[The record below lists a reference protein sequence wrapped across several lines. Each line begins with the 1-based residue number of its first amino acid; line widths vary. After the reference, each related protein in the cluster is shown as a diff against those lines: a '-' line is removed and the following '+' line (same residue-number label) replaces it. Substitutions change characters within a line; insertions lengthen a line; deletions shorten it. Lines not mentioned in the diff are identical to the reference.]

1 MASGYFIFG
10 FAAALAL
17 VLAIFLGTYYYLKR
31 TRWKTSNI
39 KGYLDLIPDLTAEQ
53 RQKVQEIRETFL
65 PKVERIRQG
74 LCQKRAVLAEVLF
87 SQESDKSKV
96 HSVVQEILRYQSE
109 LEHEVVEHI
118 LEEKEI
124 LNPKQQRRFYDIILE
139 QFAHGG
145 LGVHD
150 IKGRR
155 KP

>member
-1 MASGYFIFG
+1 MAPGYFFFG
-10 FAAALAL
+10 FAAALLL
-17 VLAIFLGTYYYLKR
+17 VLVVFAVTYHYLKR
-31 TRWKTSNI
+31 TRWRTSNI
-39 KGYLDLIPDLTAEQ
+39 KGYLDLIPDLTEEQ
-53 RQKVQEIRETFL
+53 RERVREIRTTFL
-65 PKVERIRQG
+65 PKVEKIRQG
-74 LCQKRAVLAEVLF
+74 LCEKRVVLAEVLF
-87 SQESDKSKV
+87 SQPSDRSKV

-124 LNPKQQRRFYDIILE
+124 LSPAQQKKFYDIILD

-150 IKGRR
+150 IRGRR

>member
-1 MASGYFIFG
+1 MAPGYFIFG
-10 FAAALAL
+10 FAAALSL
-17 VLAIFLGTYYYLKR
+17 VLAILLGTYHYLKQ
-31 TRWKTSNI
+31 TKWKTSNI

-53 RQKVQEIRETFL
+53 RQRVQEIRETFL
-65 PKVERIRQG
+65 PKVEKIRQG
-74 LCQKRAVLAEVLF
+74 LCQKRLLLAEVLF
-87 SQESDKSKV
+87 SQSSDRSEV

-124 LNPKQQRRFYDIILE
+124 LNPAQQKRFYNIILE

>member
-1 MASGYFIFG
+1 MSGYFIFG
-10 FAAALAL
+10 FAVALSL
-17 VLAIFLGTYYYLKR
+17 VLAIFLGTHYYLKN
-31 TRWKTSNI
+31 TRWKTSDI

-53 RQKVQEIRETFL
+53 CQKVQEIRQTFL
-65 PKVERIRQG
+65 PKVEKIRQG
-74 LCQKRAVLAEVLF
+74 LCQKRVVLAEVLF
-87 SQESDKSKV
+87 SQPSDRSKV
-96 HSVVQEILRYQSE
+96 HLIVQEILRYQSE

-124 LNPKQQRRFYDIILE
+124 LNPVQQKRFYNIILE

-150 IKGRR
+150 IKERR